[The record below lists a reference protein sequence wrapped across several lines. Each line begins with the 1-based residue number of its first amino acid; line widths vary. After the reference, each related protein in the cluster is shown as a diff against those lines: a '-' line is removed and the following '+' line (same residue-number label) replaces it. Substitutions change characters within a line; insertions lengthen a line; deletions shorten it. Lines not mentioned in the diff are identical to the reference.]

1 MKIIALKRTLAIIT
15 AFSLFCSFF
24 ALNFTAVA
32 DGAEKF
38 QNLVLNGDFEDGLN
52 HWTLLN
58 GGTPAILEDED
69 NGSHVAEFEW
79 VAARKVIG
87 QTMEVKPNT
96 KYIFSYKYKK
106 FNPPSNDCPDAY
118 VALLDRN
125 NAVIDQ
131 RWLNFAAAGQWN
143 TFTYAF
149 NSGANDKVTIKIA
162 DQNQNTPGKAYF
174 DDISLCESLDIS
186 ATTNGGGSVMGV
198 DAKKVI
204 NKGDTVKLVANP
216 AEKYSF
222 AGWYNGSAKVSDSAE
237 YSFTAETNA
246 VYTAKFDL
254 VDGLKTNLM
263 KNGDFEDGVNGWT
276 VDNNAAAPELVKDA
290 ETGSTVAL
298 INKYVDSTS
307 TRNIMNSAKFAVEK
321 NTDYVLVFDYK
332 RIAGNVYFAIINDSG
347 AALASWTPNWDGTG
361 SWTYCKDVKF
371 NSGNNTSLRLRFAD
385 QLNCNNYID
394 NIKIYKKVDVNIST
408 NGGGTVDG
416 INEYTRL
423 YYGKEVTLKATPEN
437 KYKFVG
443 WYSGDTLVSE
453 KAEYSHK
460 TTENVTLTAKFN
472 LNRETPNLITNGD
485 FENGANG
492 WEVIAG
498 SLPEVAYDADV
509 ESNIALFDKYVDG
522 SNRNVV
528 CQKFAVEK
536 NTDYIVSFDFKKKNT
551 KDQVDA
557 FISVLESDKSKSVK
571 DWWLN
576 YRDNDQWYNTT
587 NIINSG
593 NNTTLFFRIADVSGG
608 SAYIDNVKIYK
619 KINVSVQ
626 SSNEV
631 FGKVTGNGYWGFG
644 FEKKLTAAADGG
656 EFVGWYQGEQLI
668 SNEAQ
673 HSFTFFEDCAITA
686 KFVAKKGDVN
696 GDGKINDEDI
706 ALTRRALLNMDNSV
720 QYDVNGDGLINVCD
734 LVKMKNLSIKA

>member
-1 MKIIALKRTLAIIT
+1 MKRIALKRTLAIIS

-24 ALNFTAVA
+24 ALDFTAVA

-38 QNLVLNGDFEDGLN
+38 QNLVLNGDFEVGLN
-52 HWTLLN
+52 HWTPQS
-58 GGTPAILEDED
+58 GGTPAILED
-69 NGSHVAEFEW
+69 NGNHVAEFEW

-246 VYTAKFDL
+246 VYTAKF
-254 VDGLKTNLM
+254 
-263 KNGDFEDGVNGWT
+263 
-276 VDNNAAAPELVKDA
+276 
-290 ETGSTVAL
+290 
-298 INKYVDSTS
+298 
-307 TRNIMNSAKFAVEK
+307 
-321 NTDYVLVFDYK
+321 
-332 RIAGNVYFAIINDSG
+332 
-347 AALASWTPNWDGTG
+347 
-361 SWTYCKDVKF
+361 
-371 NSGNNTSLRLRFAD
+371 
-385 QLNCNNYID
+385 
-394 NIKIYKKVDVNIST
+394 
-408 NGGGTVDG
+408 
-416 INEYTRL
+416 
-423 YYGKEVTLKATPEN
+423 
-437 KYKFVG
+437 
-443 WYSGDTLVSE
+443 
-453 KAEYSHK
+453 
-460 TTENVTLTAKFN
+460 N

-485 FENGANG
+485 FENDANG

-498 SLPEVAYDADV
+498 SLPEVAYDEGV
-509 ESNIALFDKYVDG
+509 KSNIALFDKYVDG

-557 FISVLESDKSKSVK
+557 FISVLASDKSTSVN
-571 DWWLN
+571 DWYLN
-576 YRDNDQWYNTT
+576 YRDNDKWYNTT

-593 NNTTLFFRIADVSGG
+593 NNTTLFFRIADRSGG
-608 SAYIDNVKIYK
+608 GAYIDNVQIYK
-619 KINVSVQ
+619 KINVTVQ

-631 FGKVTGNGYWGFG
+631 FGKVTGNGDWGFG
-644 FEKKLTAAADGG
+644 FAKTLTAAADGG

-696 GDGKINDEDI
+696 GDGKINAEDI
-706 ALTRRALLNMDNSV
+706 ALMRRALLNMDNSV
-720 QYDVNGDGLINVCD
+720 QYDVNGDRLINVCD
-734 LVKMKNLSIKA
+734 LVKMKNLSIEA